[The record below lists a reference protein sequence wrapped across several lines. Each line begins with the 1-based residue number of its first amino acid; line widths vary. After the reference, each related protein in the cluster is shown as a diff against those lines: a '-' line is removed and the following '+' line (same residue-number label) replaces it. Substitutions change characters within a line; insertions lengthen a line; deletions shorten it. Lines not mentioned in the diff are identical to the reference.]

1 MNKEAIN
8 QAIQNGI
15 QQALQ
20 PLLDR
25 TAELEQAQKSQ
36 KLEIWSLQQL
46 VYLLMEQYPADR
58 RQQAAQLMQMMLN
71 SELTQHQ
78 QESSELSYFQTVKG
92 TFERSS

>member
-1 MNKEAIN
+1 MNEEAIN

-46 VYLLMEQYPADR
+46 VYLLMQLYPADQ
-58 RQQAAQLMQMMLN
+58 RQQAAQLMRMVLN
-71 SELTQHQ
+71 TDFHGAQ
-78 QESSELSYFQTVKG
+78 QDASELSYFQTVMG
-92 TFERSS
+92 SFERSS